1 MAEASRQTMGWRFAT
16 MHDREAVVAMIAD
29 AAEQASLRL
38 TPPDLATSPAA
49 FRRVDGTSVFRPKHS
64 TVFSSELLL
73 AAEDRLLDRSQTMT
87 APTVP
92 LATIEKITTKP
103 DRDGRILGED
113 QADALTKIAVSGRL
127 LDAIRRRR
135 NLKWGIPA
143 MLLAVPYLL
152 IASICTNALADG
164 APGWLHLVVL
174 WAVWNAL
181 KFIIMGPVSLI
192 LLIRARTLEA
202 IARHRN
208 RQATRDSSQS
218 QAPMTAGAVR

>member
-1 MAEASRQTMGWRFAT
+1 
-16 MHDREAVVAMIAD
+16 MIRPIWAFS
-29 AAEQASLRL
+29 AHTRYYLR
-38 TPPDLATSPAA
+38 
-49 FRRVDGTSVFRPKHS
+49 RY
-64 TVFSSELLL
+64 
-73 AAEDRLLDRSQTMT
+73 M
-87 APTVP
+87 PTN
-92 LATIEKITTKP
+92 
-103 DRDGRILGED
+103 
-113 QADALTKIAVSGRL
+113 RL

-192 LLIRARTLEA
+192 LLIRARTQEA
-202 IARHRN
+202 IARHRK